1 MVSMSQYNNIYLCID
16 KINKDMT
23 LQQLEYIIAVEHHG
37 YFVAAA
43 DACGV
48 TQSTL
53 SLMVKKLEEELD
65 VKIFNRDTHPVTVTE
80 MGRKVIDEAK
90 MAIYHTKQMLEL
102 TRTAKEQA
110 SGDLSI
116 AMTTTVAPVLMPGLF
131 HYMRTRHAAIQL
143 RVEEMTT
150 PTIIDKLKKA
160 EIDMGIL
167 TYPVNDPDL
176 LEIPLYHERFFAY
189 VSPKDDLYKEDS
201 IERTQMSK
209 YKVWTMKDGVR
220 LFDRSKVRS
229 EEEIKYD
236 KLYEGGRVGI
246 LIQITEENGGITV
259 VPGSHLHL
267 MPEYVRGCIKPIVN
281 PVPERTI
288 GLAFRK
294 DYVHERMMNI
304 VVKAIKTLVPTE
316 MIDGMIRTDYL
327 RL

>member
-1 MVSMSQYNNIYLCID
+1 MSQYNIVYLCID
-16 KINKDMT
+16 KINKKMT
-23 LQQLEYIIAVEHHG
+23 LQQLEYIIAVEQHG
-37 YFVAAA
+37 YFVTAAE
-43 DACGV
+43 ACGV

-53 SLMVKKLEEELD
+53 SLMIKKLEEELD

-90 MAIYHTKQMLEL
+90 MAIYHTKQLLEL

-131 HYMRTRHAAIQL
+131 HYMRVKNPAIRL
-143 RVEEMTT
+143 RVEEMITA
-150 PTIIDKLKKA
+150 TIITKLKKA
-160 EIDMGIL
+160 EVDMGII
-167 TYPVNDPDL
+167 TYPINDPDL
-176 LEIPLYHERFFAY
+176 LEVPLYHERFLAY
-189 VSPKDDLYKEDS
+189 VSPKDKLSQVES
-201 IERTQMSK
+201 IERKHLLEHQ
-209 YKVWTMKDGVR
+209 VWTMKDGVR

-229 EEEIKYD
+229 EEEITYD

-246 LIQITEENGGITV
+246 LIQIANENGGLTV
-259 VPGSHLHL
+259 VPESHLHL
-267 MPEYVRGCIKPIVN
+267 LSESVTSCIKPIVN
-281 PVPERTI
+281 PEPERTI
-288 GLAFRK
+288 GLVFRK

-304 VVKAIKTLVPTE
+304 VVKAIKTLVPAE

>member
-1 MVSMSQYNNIYLCID
+1 MSQHNNIYLCID
-16 KINKDMT
+16 KINKEMT
-23 LQQLEYIIAVEHHG
+23 LQQLEYIIAVEQHG
-37 YFVAAA
+37 YFVSAA

-53 SLMVKKLEEELD
+53 SLMIRKLEEELD

-80 MGRKVIDEAK
+80 MGKKVIEEAK
-90 MAIYHTKQMLEL
+90 MAVYHTKQLIEL

-143 RVEEMTT
+143 RVEEMITA
-150 PTIIDKLKKA
+150 TIIDKLKKA
-160 EIDMGIL
+160 EVDMGIL

-189 VSPKDDLYKEDS
+189 VSPDDAWAQLES
-201 IERTQMSK
+201 IERTHLLDHR
-209 YKVWTMKDGVR
+209 VWTMKDGVR
-220 LFDRSKVRS
+220 LFDRAKVRS
-229 EEEIKYD
+229 EEITYD

-246 LIQITEENGGITV
+246 LIQIANENGGLTV
-259 VPGSHLHL
+259 VPESHLHL
-267 MPEYVRGCIKPIVN
+267 LPESVTRCIKPIVN
-281 PVPERTI
+281 PEPERVI

-304 VVKAIKTLVPTE
+304 VVKAIKTLVPAE

>member
-1 MVSMSQYNNIYLCID
+1 MSQYNNVYLCID
-16 KINKDMT
+16 KINKEMT
-23 LQQLEYIIAVEHHG
+23 LQQLEYIIAVEQHG
-37 YFVAAA
+37 YFVNAA

-53 SLMVKKLEEELD
+53 SLMIKKLEEELD

-90 MAIYHTKQMLEL
+90 MAVYHTKQLLEL

-131 HYMRTRHAAIQL
+131 HYMRTKHSAILL

-150 PTIIDKLKKA
+150 PTIIGKLKKA
-160 EIDMGIL
+160 EVDMGIL

-201 IERTQMSK
+201 VERTQMWK

-246 LIQITEENGGITV
+246 LIQITDENGGITV
-259 VPGSHLHL
+259 VPESHLHL
-267 MPEYVRGCIKPIVN
+267 LPDNVKDCIKPIVN
-281 PVPERTI
+281 PVPQRTI

-304 VVKAIKTLVPTE
+304 VVKAIKSMVPSE
-316 MIDGMIRTDYL
+316 FLDGVIRADYL

>member
-1 MVSMSQYNNIYLCID
+1 
-16 KINKDMT
+16 MT
-23 LQQLEYIIAVEHHG
+23 LQQLEYIIAVEQHG

-53 SLMVKKLEEELD
+53 SLMIKKLEEELD

-80 MGRKVIDEAK
+80 MGKKVIEEAK
-90 MAIYHTKQMLEL
+90 MAIYHTKQLLEL
-102 TRTAKEQA
+102 TRSAKEQA

-131 HYMRTRHAAIQL
+131 RYMRTKYSAIRL
-143 RVEEMTT
+143 GVEEMTT

-160 EIDMGIL
+160 EADMGIL
-167 TYPVNDPDL
+167 TYPINDPDL
-176 LEIPLYHERFFAY
+176 LEVPLYHERFFAY
-189 VSPKDDLYKEDS
+189 VSPDDPWAELES
-201 IERTQMSK
+201 IERAHLLDHR
-209 YKVWTMKDGVR
+209 VWTMKDGVR

-229 EEEIKYD
+229 EEITYD

-246 LIQITEENGGITV
+246 LIQIANENGGLTV
-259 VPGSHLHL
+259 VPESHLHL
-267 MPEYVRGCIKPIVN
+267 LSESVRSCIKPIIN
-281 PVPERTI
+281 PEPERVI

-304 VVKAIKTLVPTE
+304 VVKAIKTMVPAE

>member
-1 MVSMSQYNNIYLCID
+1 
-16 KINKDMT
+16 MT
-23 LQQLEYIIAVEHHG
+23 LQQLEYIIAVDQHG
-37 YFVAAA
+37 YFVNAA

-53 SLMVKKLEEELD
+53 SLMIKKLEEELD

-90 MAIYHTKQMLEL
+90 MAVYHTKQLLEL

-116 AMTTTVAPVLMPGLF
+116 ALTTTVKHSV
-131 HYMRTRHAAIQL
+131 IQL
-143 RVEEMTT
+143 RVEEMISA
-150 PTIIDKLKKA
+150 TIIDKVKKA

-176 LEIPLYHERFFAY
+176 LEIPLYHEHFFAY

-246 LIQITEENGGITV
+246 LIQITDENGGITI
-259 VPGSHLHL
+259 VPESHLHL
-267 MPEYVRGCIKPIVN
+267 LPESVKDRIKPIVN
-281 PVPERTI
+281 PVPQRTI

-304 VVKAIKTLVPTE
+304 VVKAIKTLVPSE
-316 MIDGMIRTDYL
+316 FLDGVIRADYL

>member
-1 MVSMSQYNNIYLCID
+1 M
-16 KINKDMT
+16 
-23 LQQLEYIIAVEHHG
+23 QQLEYIIAVEQHG
-37 YFVAAA
+37 YFVTAAES
-43 DACGV
+43 CGV

-53 SLMVKKLEEELD
+53 SLMIKKLEEELD

-90 MAIYHTKQMLEL
+90 QAVYHTKQLLEM

-160 EIDMGIL
+160 EADMGIL

-176 LEIPLYHERFFAY
+176 LEVPLYHERFFAY
-189 VSPKDDLYKEDS
+189 VSPDDPWAELES
-201 IERTQMSK
+201 IERAHLLDHR
-209 YKVWTMKDGVR
+209 VWTMKDGVR

-229 EEEIKYD
+229 EEITYD

-246 LIQITEENGGITV
+246 LIQIANENGGLTV
-259 VPGSHLHL
+259 VPESHLHL
-267 MPEYVRGCIKPIVN
+267 LSESVRSCIKPIIN
-281 PVPERTI
+281 PEPERVI

-304 VVKAIKTLVPTE
+304 VVKAIKTMVPAE